1 MSKPHAESSSAPLKP
16 EYTPATHREMV
27 AVAAYYRAERRGFAP
42 GYEMED
48 WCKAE
53 AEIDRVLHLGFEV
66 RVELTL
72 TEGESTWVQ
81 TTRERVEELELAEG
95 AIVWLRPADSPVAA

>member
-1 MSKPHAESSSAPLKP
+1 MEILL
-16 EYTPATHREMV
+16 EPADG
-27 AVAAYYRAERRGFAP
+27 A
-42 GYEMED
+42 
-48 WCKAE
+48 AE
-53 AEIDRVLHLGFEV
+53 AKIDRVLHLGFEV

-81 TTRERVEELELAEG
+81 TTKGRVEELELTEG